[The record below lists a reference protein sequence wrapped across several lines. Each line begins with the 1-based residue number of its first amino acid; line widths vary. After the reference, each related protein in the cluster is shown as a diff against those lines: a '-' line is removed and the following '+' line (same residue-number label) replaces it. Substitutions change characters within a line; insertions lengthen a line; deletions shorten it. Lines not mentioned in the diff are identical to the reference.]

1 MSHASAA
8 WFYCSA
14 SLLGFVVKQTCFLE
28 WSLTYWGLPYFFYSQ
43 SPSEISYLIP
53 YFVSLCCSYQKSDA
67 TMWTN
72 SPFFLIP
79 SLYLTC
85 LIKLWY
91 IYVWMV
97 LCVSVCTGGMFSIK
111 SAIFLTWTLKKMVE
125 VVWRTAQENYS
136 ASFWGHGEGS
146 GTPLQYSCL
155 ENPMDEG
162 AWWATVHGVVKSR
175 TRLRDF
181 PFTFHFHALEKEMS
195 THSSILA

>member
-1 MSHASAA
+1 MPP
-8 WFYCSA
+8 
-14 SLLGFVVKQTCFLE
+14 L
-28 WSLTYWGLPYFFYSQ
+28 
-43 SPSEISYLIP
+43 
-53 YFVSLCCSYQKSDA
+53 
-67 TMWTN
+67 WTN

-97 LCVSVCTGGMFSIK
+97 LCVSVCIMGMFSIK

-155 ENPMDEG
+155 ENPMDGG

-175 TRLRDF
+175 TWLRDF
-181 PFTFHFHALEKEMS
+181 PFTFHLHALEKEMS
-195 THSSILA
+195 THSSILAWRIPGTEEPGGLPSMGSHRIRHDWSNLAVSGIKSFNNFFFFFLLLLFLN